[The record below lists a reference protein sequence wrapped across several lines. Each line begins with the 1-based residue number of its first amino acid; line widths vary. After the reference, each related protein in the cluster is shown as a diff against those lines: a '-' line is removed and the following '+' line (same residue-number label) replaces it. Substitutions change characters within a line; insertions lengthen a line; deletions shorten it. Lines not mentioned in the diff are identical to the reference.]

1 MTPADRAAL
10 REAAQRATPGPW
22 NIVPDPVEECAAVSV
37 PHFDLYAGPADG
49 TGDNVACL
57 PSSEEDARYIAAAH
71 PAAVLDLLDALDTAE
86 RGERVLGAFDEA
98 DRLEAERDAALA
110 RVAELETAL
119 RMARVGHDGY
129 PHPCASTRELPCN
142 CGADEHN
149 AAIDRALTPPATPP

>member
-22 NIVPDPVEECAAVSV
+22 DWENADEGGACRIWLRAADDSFVITPATCEHVMVS
-37 PHFDLYAGPADG
+37 
-49 TGDNVACL
+49 
-57 PSSEEDARYIAAAH
+57 DANAAFIAAAH

-86 RGERVLGAFDEA
+86 RAERVLGAFDEA

-110 RVAELETAL
+110 RVAELEAAL

-129 PHPCASTRELPCN
+129 PDPCASTRELPCN
-142 CGADEHN
+142 CGAEEHN
-149 AAIDRALTPPATPP
+149 AAIDRALTPPAARP